1 MKKYNVVDC
10 FSSFFKHSSPV
21 MLLID
26 PHDGAIIDANQSA
39 IDYYGY
45 GLEEITSMPIY
56 SINTLSLEEIRTEI
70 ERAFKQ
76 ERNHFDFRHRLAS
89 GEMRDVEVYSTPVVI
104 EEKNLL
110 FSIIY
115 DVTDQKRTKAML
127 LESEARFRQL
137 LQSIPSVSVQGYA
150 MDGTTTYW
158 NDASEILYGYTAQ
171 EAIGKNLI
179 DLIIPSFMH
188 ERVKAAISQMA
199 QSKVPIP
206 SAALQLMRKDG
217 RLVDVFS
224 SHAIVQTPFRE
235 PELFCIDIDL
245 SEQKAA
251 EAKLRLAANV
261 FTHTKEGIII
271 TDALGSIID
280 VNDAFVC
287 ITGYT
292 REELIGQNPNMLKS
306 DRHSEEYY
314 KQMWALLLSQGH
326 WSAEVWNKHKNGE
339 VYPEMVTISS
349 VKDAQGEIQNYV
361 ALYTDIS
368 FIKKHEEEL
377 ERAAHYDALT
387 NLPNRV
393 LLFDRLTHGMVKA
406 QRRRHLLAV
415 AYIDLDGFKEIN
427 DQYGHETGDKVLI
440 EIAAKM
446 KATMREGD
454 TLSRLGGD
462 EFVATL
468 IDLEAAQD
476 CLIAVERLLK
486 AANMPL
492 HVDGTIVSVSASIGV
507 AVYPNDAEDA
517 DQLMRYA
524 DQAMYK
530 AKQKGKNRYC
540 LFNESLSS

>member
-10 FSSFFKHSSPV
+10 FLSFFKHSSPV

-26 PHDGAIIDANQSA
+26 PKDGAILDVNQSA
-39 IDYYGY
+39 IHYYGY
-45 GLEEITSMPIY
+45 TFEELTSMSIY
-56 SINTLSLEEIRTEI
+56 TINTLSFEEIHSEI
-70 ERAFKQ
+70 EHAFKE
-76 ERNHFDFRHRLAS
+76 ERNHFNFMHRLAS
-89 GEMRDVEVYSTPVVI
+89 KEIRDVEVYSIPVVI

-110 FSIIY
+110 FSMIH
-115 DVTDQKRTKAML
+115 DVTEQKRTKAML
-127 LESEARFRQL
+127 LQSEARFRELFQN
-137 LQSIPSVSVQGYA
+137 IPNVSVQGYT
-150 MDGTTTYW
+150 MEGITTYW
-158 NDASEILYGYTAQ
+158 NEASEMLYGYTAQ

-188 ERVKAAISQMA
+188 EGVKAAISQMA
-199 QSKVPIP
+199 QSNVPIP
-206 SAALQLMRKDG
+206 AAPLQLMRKDG
-217 RLVDVFS
+217 RMVDVFS

-261 FTHTKEGIII
+261 FTHSKEGIII
-271 TDALGSIID
+271 TDASGSIID
-280 VNDAFVC
+280 VNDAFVL

-292 REELIGQNPNMLKS
+292 REELIGKNPNILKS

-406 QRRRHLLAV
+406 QRRRHILAV
-415 AYIDLDGFKEIN
+415 AYIDLDGFKEVN
-427 DQYGHETGDKVLI
+427 DQYGHEMGDKVLI
-440 EIAAKM
+440 EIATQM

-486 AANMPL
+486 ATNMPL
-492 HVDGTIVSVSASIGV
+492 HVDGTIVSISASIGV

-540 LFNESLSS
+540 LFGEDA

>member
-10 FSSFFKHSSPV
+10 FLSFFKHSSPV

-26 PHDGAIIDANQSA
+26 PKDGAILDANQSA
-39 IDYYGY
+39 IHYYGY
-45 GLEEITSMPIY
+45 TFEELTSMSIY
-56 SINTLSLEEIRTEI
+56 TINTLSFEEIHTEI
-70 ERAFKQ
+70 EHAFKE
-76 ERNHFDFRHRLAS
+76 ERNHFNFMHRLAS
-89 GEMRDVEVYSTPVVI
+89 KEIRDVEVYSTPVVI

-110 FSIIY
+110 FSMIH
-115 DVTDQKRTKAML
+115 DVTEQKRTKAML
-127 LESEARFRQL
+127 LQSEARFRELFQN
-137 LQSIPSVSVQGYA
+137 IPNVSVQGYT
-150 MDGTTTYW
+150 MEGITTYW
-158 NDASEILYGYTAQ
+158 NEASEMLYGYTAQ

-188 ERVKAAISQMA
+188 EGVKAAISEMA
-199 QSKVPIP
+199 QSNVPIP
-206 SAALQLMRKDG
+206 AAPLQLMRKDG
-217 RLVDVFS
+217 RMVDVFS

-261 FTHTKEGIII
+261 FTHAKERIII
-271 TDALGSIID
+271 TDASGSIID
-280 VNDAFVC
+280 VNDAFVL

-292 REELIGQNPNMLKS
+292 REELIGKNPNILKS

-406 QRRRHLLAV
+406 QRRRHILAV

-427 DQYGHETGDKVLI
+427 DQYGHEMGDKVLI
-440 EIAAKM
+440 EIATQM

-486 AANMPL
+486 ATNMPL

-540 LFNESLSS
+540 LFGEDA

>member
-10 FSSFFKHSSPV
+10 FLSFFKHSSPV

-26 PHDGAIIDANQSA
+26 PKDGAILDANQSA
-39 IDYYGY
+39 IHYYGY
-45 GLEEITSMPIY
+45 TFEELTSMSIY
-56 SINTLSLEEIRTEI
+56 TINTLSFEEIHTEI
-70 ERAFKQ
+70 EHAFKE
-76 ERNHFDFRHRLAS
+76 ERNHFNFMHRLAS
-89 GEMRDVEVYSTPVVI
+89 KEIRDVEVYSTPVVI

-110 FSIIY
+110 FSMIH
-115 DVTDQKRTKAML
+115 DVTEQKRTKAML
-127 LESEARFRQL
+127 LQSEARFRELFQN
-137 LQSIPSVSVQGYA
+137 IPNVSVQGYT
-150 MDGTTTYW
+150 MEGITTYW
-158 NDASEILYGYTAQ
+158 NEASEMLYGYTAQ

-188 ERVKAAISQMA
+188 EGVKAAISEMA
-199 QSKVPIP
+199 QSNVPIP
-206 SAALQLMRKDG
+206 AAPLQLMRKDG
-217 RLVDVFS
+217 RMVDVFS

-261 FTHTKEGIII
+261 FTHAKEGIII
-271 TDALGSIID
+271 TDASGSIID
-280 VNDAFVC
+280 VNDAFVL

-292 REELIGQNPNMLKS
+292 REELIGKNPNILKS

-314 KQMWALLLSQGH
+314 KQMWALLLSQGY

-406 QRRRHLLAV
+406 QRRRHILAV

-427 DQYGHETGDKVLI
+427 DQYGHEMGDKVLI
-440 EIAAKM
+440 EIATQM

-486 AANMPL
+486 ATNMPL
-492 HVDGTIVSVSASIGV
+492 HVDGTIVSISASIGV

-540 LFNESLSS
+540 LFGEDA

>member
-10 FSSFFKHSSPV
+10 FLSFFKHSSPV

-26 PHDGAIIDANQSA
+26 PKDGAILDVNQSA
-39 IDYYGY
+39 IHYYGY
-45 GLEEITSMPIY
+45 TFEELTSMSIY
-56 SINTLSLEEIRTEI
+56 TINTLSFEEIHSEI
-70 ERAFKQ
+70 EHAFKE
-76 ERNHFDFRHRLAS
+76 ERNHFNFMHRLANK
-89 GEMRDVEVYSTPVVI
+89 EIRDVEVYSTPVVI

-110 FSIIY
+110 FSMIH
-115 DVTDQKRTKAML
+115 DVTEQKRTKAML
-127 LESEARFRQL
+127 LQSEARFRELFQN
-137 LQSIPSVSVQGYA
+137 IPNVSVQGYT
-150 MDGTTTYW
+150 MEGITTYW
-158 NDASEILYGYTAQ
+158 NEASEMLYGYTAQ

-188 ERVKAAISQMA
+188 EGVKAAISQMA
-199 QSKVPIP
+199 QSNVPIP
-206 SAALQLMRKDG
+206 AAPLQLMRKDG
-217 RLVDVFS
+217 RMVDVFS

-261 FTHTKEGIII
+261 FTHSKEGIII
-271 TDALGSIID
+271 TDASGSIID
-280 VNDAFVC
+280 VNDAFVL

-292 REELIGQNPNMLKS
+292 REELIGKNPNILKS

-393 LLFDRLTHGMVKA
+393 LLFDRLTHGMVRA
-406 QRRRHLLAV
+406 QRRRHILAV
-415 AYIDLDGFKEIN
+415 AYIDLDGFKEVN
-427 DQYGHETGDKVLI
+427 DQYGHEMGDKVLI
-440 EIAAKM
+440 EIATQM

-486 AANMPL
+486 ATNMPL
-492 HVDGTIVSVSASIGV
+492 HIDGTIVSISASIGV

-540 LFNESLSS
+540 LFGEDA

>member
-10 FSSFFKHSSPV
+10 FLSFFKHSSPV

-26 PHDGAIIDANQSA
+26 PKDGAILDANQSA
-39 IDYYGY
+39 IHYYGY
-45 GLEEITSMPIY
+45 TFEELTSMSIY
-56 SINTLSLEEIRTEI
+56 TINTLSFEEIHSEI
-70 ERAFKQ
+70 EHAFKE
-76 ERNHFDFRHRLAS
+76 ERNHFNFMHRLAS
-89 GEMRDVEVYSTPVVI
+89 KEIRDVEVYSIPVVI

-110 FSIIY
+110 FSMIH
-115 DVTDQKRTKAML
+115 DVTEQKRTKAML
-127 LESEARFRQL
+127 LQSEARFRELFQN
-137 LQSIPSVSVQGYA
+137 IPNVSVQGYT
-150 MDGTTTYW
+150 MEGITTYW
-158 NDASEILYGYTAQ
+158 NEASEMLYGYTAQ

-188 ERVKAAISQMA
+188 EGVKAAISQMA
-199 QSKVPIP
+199 QSNVPIP
-206 SAALQLMRKDG
+206 AAPLQLMRKDG
-217 RLVDVFS
+217 RMVDVFS

-261 FTHTKEGIII
+261 FTHSKEGIII
-271 TDALGSIID
+271 TDASGSIID
-280 VNDAFVC
+280 VNDAFVL

-292 REELIGQNPNMLKS
+292 REELIGKNPNILKS

-406 QRRRHLLAV
+406 QRRRHILAV
-415 AYIDLDGFKEIN
+415 AYIDLDGFKEVN
-427 DQYGHETGDKVLI
+427 DQYGHEMGDKVLI
-440 EIAAKM
+440 EIATQM

-486 AANMPL
+486 ATNMPL
-492 HVDGTIVSVSASIGV
+492 HVDGTIVSISASIGV

-540 LFNESLSS
+540 LFGEDA

>member
-1 MKKYNVVDC
+1 
-10 FSSFFKHSSPV
+10 
-21 MLLID
+21 
-26 PHDGAIIDANQSA
+26 
-39 IDYYGY
+39 
-45 GLEEITSMPIY
+45 
-56 SINTLSLEEIRTEI
+56 
-70 ERAFKQ
+70 
-76 ERNHFDFRHRLAS
+76 
-89 GEMRDVEVYSTPVVI
+89 VI

-110 FSIIY
+110 FSMIH
-115 DVTDQKRTKAML
+115 DVTEQKRTKAML
-127 LESEARFRQL
+127 LQSEARFRELFQN
-137 LQSIPSVSVQGYA
+137 IPNVSVQGYT
-150 MDGTTTYW
+150 MEGITTYW
-158 NDASEILYGYTAQ
+158 NEASEMLYGYTAQ

-188 ERVKAAISQMA
+188 EGVKAAISQMA
-199 QSKVPIP
+199 QSNVPIP
-206 SAALQLMRKDG
+206 AAPLQLMRKDG
-217 RLVDVFS
+217 RMVDVFS

-261 FTHTKEGIII
+261 FTHSKEGIII
-271 TDALGSIID
+271 TDASGSIID
-280 VNDAFVC
+280 VNDAFVL

-292 REELIGQNPNMLKS
+292 REELIGKNPNILKS

-393 LLFDRLTHGMVKA
+393 LLFDRLTHGMVRA
-406 QRRRHLLAV
+406 QRRRHILAV
-415 AYIDLDGFKEIN
+415 AYIDLDGFKEVN
-427 DQYGHETGDKVLI
+427 DQYGHEMGDKVLI
-440 EIAAKM
+440 EIATQM

-486 AANMPL
+486 ATNMPL
-492 HVDGTIVSVSASIGV
+492 HIDGTIVSISASIGV

-540 LFNESLSS
+540 LFGEDA